1 MSLASETIYFYNQ
14 KDPVPKA
21 AKRPKKVLDEQ
32 SKNILNKKLNSK
44 YNSDLF
50 ESENTTGPKSLA
62 TRLAELTMTTSV
74 TSMRSSIANDASR
87 SGVGPSHSHGPS
99 AFTDTRLHAIKFL
112 TEDMIKELE
121 SELSF
126 YTETQIQPTL
136 PGTLIY
142 DWHADWSDLTDKLV
156 PKKNPQWQTKVARD
170 SLIKKSSE
178 LSNKKDDKRTGS
190 RLDESKDE
198 ESRKE
203 RRSSTQRRKS
213 SQGKAIRQASK
224 LSSIVESSKDVK
236 ETASTAPATAASTA
250 AQNRRSSIAQKP
262 GTSVSRRMSIRKDSM
277 SPMNTKNRLDISR
290 ITHNVSSTSGC
301 LVSYQLSS
309 RAFREKGWT
318 VLKINIEDEIIDNE
332 RKILAALS
340 NCLRNM

>member
-14 KDPVPKA
+14 KDPIPKA

-50 ESENTTGPKSLA
+50 ENENTTGPKSLA

-74 TSMRSSIANDASR
+74 TSMRSSIINDASR

-170 SLIKKSSE
+170 LLIKKY
-178 LSNKKDDKRTGS
+178 
-190 RLDESKDE
+190 ESKDE

-224 LSSIVESSKDVK
+224 LSSIVESSKDAK
-236 ETASTAPATAASTA
+236 ETSSTAPATATSTA
-250 AQNRRSSIAQKP
+250 GQNRRSSITQKP

>member
-14 KDPVPKA
+14 KDPIPKA

-32 SKNILNKKLNSK
+32 SKNLLNKKLNSK

-50 ESENTTGPKSLA
+50 ESEASTGPKSLA

-74 TSMRSSIANDASR
+74 TSMRSSIINDASR
-87 SGVGPSHSHGPS
+87 SGAGPSHGHGPS

-112 TEDMIKELE
+112 TEDMIKDLE

-156 PKKNPQWQTKVARD
+156 PRKNPQWQTKVARD

-178 LSNKKDDKRTGS
+178 LSHKKDDKRAGS

-213 SQGKAIRQASK
+213 SQGKAVRQASK
-224 LSSIVESSKDVK
+224 LSSIVESSKDAK
-236 ETASTAPATAASTA
+236 ENTAPATAP
-250 AQNRRSSIAQKP
+250 AQNRRSSITQKP

-277 SPMNTKNRLDISR
+277 SPMNAKNRLDISR